1 MKKFWLLYLLLFI
14 SGSMAIYL
22 KAPLVSEAVMPYV
35 PTFLKP
41 QDTSLEGTTTY
52 VTNVV
57 KGTIVQRDVPV
68 HKHPPTQT
76 VVHDDNAF
84 VSPAMEGIYFA
95 RATEQPAWGVTHQKT
110 SVYNEKGSYR
120 GLLEGGTIFTCGKGK
135 LTSSKGD
142 LLECT
147 PISGTTTNGAML
159 LARKDAHFFTGDYT
173 KLAKKQIEML
183 RTYYQL
189 NTKLVERRKKL
200 LEDAA
205 SRNPY
210 FQSSRKAYIAFNT
223 NIEEAKALQQKA
235 ATATNTAKT
244 LLDEKLRALK
254 LKEVSLKAAFE
265 GEQKKFVEWK
275 TVHARE
281 LPNPDTDV
289 QMKNWKDEK
298 TKLISALPGLA
309 F

>member
-35 PTFLKP
+35 PSFLKP
-41 QDTSLEGTTTY
+41 QDTSLGTTTY

-57 KGTIVQRDVPV
+57 KGTVVPRDVPAN
-68 HKHPPTQT
+68 KHPPKKTGIPE
-76 VVHDDNAF
+76 DDSF

-95 RATEQPAWGVTHQKT
+95 RATESPTWGVTHQKT
-110 SVYNEKGSYR
+110 SVYTENGSYR
-120 GLLEGGTIFTCGKGK
+120 GLLDGGHIFTVGKGK

-147 PISGTTTNGAML
+147 PISGTFTNGALL

-183 RTYYQL
+183 STYYQL
-189 NTKLVERRKKL
+189 NTKLIERRKKI

-210 FQSSRKAYIAFNT
+210 FQSSRTAYLALNK
-223 NIEEAKALQQKA
+223 NIDEAKVLQQEAAKA
-235 ATATNTAKT
+235 TDAAKT
-244 LLDEKLRALK
+244 LLDEQLRALK
-254 LKEVSLKAAFE
+254 IKEVPLKATFE
-265 GEQKKFVEWK
+265 AEQKKFIGWK
-275 TVHARE
+275 TAHARE
-281 LPNPDTDV
+281 LPNPDTDS
-289 QMKNWKDEK
+289 QMNTWKEEK
-298 TKLISALPGLA
+298 SKLISGLPGLA

>member
-35 PTFLKP
+35 PAFLKP
-41 QDTSLEGTTTY
+41 QDTSLGTTTY

-57 KGTIVQRDVPV
+57 KGTVVPRDVPTQ
-68 HKHPPTQT
+68 KRPPTQT
-76 VVHDDNAF
+76 VVSEDDGF
-84 VSPAMEGIYFA
+84 VSPALEGIYFA
-95 RATEQPAWGVTHQKT
+95 RSTEHPTWGVTYQKT
-110 SVYNEKGSYR
+110 SVYSDKGSYR
-120 GLLEGGTIFTCGKGK
+120 GLLDGGHIFTVGNGK

-147 PISGTTTNGAML
+147 PISGTFTNGALL

-183 RTYYQL
+183 STYYQL
-189 NTKLVERRKKL
+189 NTKLIDRRKKI
-200 LEDAA
+200 LEEAA

-210 FQSSRKAYIAFNT
+210 FQSSRTAYLALNK
-223 NIEEAKALQQKA
+223 NIDEAKALQQKA
-235 ATATNTAKT
+235 AKATDSAKT
-244 LLDEKLRALK
+244 LLDEQLRALK
-254 LKEVSLKAAFE
+254 MKEVPLKATFE
-265 GEQKKFVEWK
+265 AEQKKFVEWK
-275 TVHARE
+275 TAHARE
-281 LPNPDTDV
+281 LPNPDTDT
-289 QMKNWKDEK
+289 QMKSWKEEK
-298 TKLISALPGLA
+298 SKLISALPGLA

>member
-22 KAPLVSEAVMPYV
+22 KAPLVSDAVMPYV

-41 QDTSLEGTTTY
+41 QDTSLGGTTTY

-57 KGTIVQRDVPV
+57 KGTIVPRDIPA
-68 HKHPPTQT
+68 HKRPPTQT
-76 VVHDDNAF
+76 GGSEVDSF
-84 VSPAMEGIYFA
+84 VSPALEGIYFA
-95 RATEQPAWGVTHQKT
+95 RSTEHPTWGVTHQKT

-147 PISGTTTNGAML
+147 PISGATTNGIML

-183 RTYYQL
+183 STYYQL
-189 NTKLVERRKKL
+189 NTKLVDRRKKL
-200 LEDAA
+200 VEEAA
-205 SRNPY
+205 NRNPY
-210 FQSSRKAYIAFNT
+210 FQTSRAAYLAYNKS
-223 NIEEAKALQQKA
+223 IEEAKALQQKA
-235 ATATNTAKT
+235 ATATDTAKT
-244 LLDEKLRALK
+244 LMDEQLRTLK
-254 LKEVSLKAAFE
+254 MKEVPLKATFE
-265 GEQKKFVEWK
+265 AEQKKFVEWK
-275 TVHARE
+275 TLHAHE

-289 QMKNWKDEK
+289 QIKNWKDEK
-298 TKLISALPGLA
+298 AKLISELPGLA